1 MFIRQISIFIEN
13 RPGRLAAVTQLLGD
27 AGVDIRSL
35 SLADTR
41 DFGILRLIVNKPDF
55 AIEVLKSAGCTIT
68 VTNVVGVKIPDRP
81 GGLADVLQTLNRA
94 DVAEYMKALESA
106 PDLKAG
112 GLPDGYKRLA
122 EYAGAVF
129 AGHETRY
136 GVEFITWERGADE
149 TLYYGHYFGSNY
161 IGANNL
167 AKQGY
172 NAYQILQ
179 YFYKNVKFA
188 RADG

>member
-94 DVAEYMKALESA
+94 DVNVEYMYAFVSRSAESA
-106 PDLKAG
+106 HVIFRVDDEEKC
-112 GLPDGYKRLA
+112 LA
-122 EYAGAVF
+122 V
-129 AGHETRY
+129 
-136 GVEFITWERGADE
+136 
-149 TLYYGHYFGSNY
+149 LQ
-161 IGANNL
+161 ANNIEVL
-167 AKQGY
+167 SCDDVY
-172 NAYQILQ
+172 E
-179 YFYKNVKFA
+179 
-188 RADG
+188 